1 MKICV
6 FSDSHGTADNMITA
20 IELEHP
26 EMCFFLGD
34 GSRDIER
41 IGKRY
46 PEMPIYAVKGNCDF
60 MSKFDTSLRCEIDGV
75 CIFAVHGHQSSVK
88 YEDRLDTLTSQALDA
103 DADIALFGHT
113 HMQYIAENEG
123 VTLINPGSVGD
134 NYYPGYAVLTIENG
148 KYSADLKAL

>member
-20 IELEHP
+20 IELERP
-26 EMCFFLGD
+26 DACFFLGD

-46 PEMPIYAVKGNCDF
+46 PDMPIYAVKGNCDF

-75 CIFAVHGHQSSVK
+75 IIFAVHGHQSSVK
-88 YEDRLDTLTSQALDA
+88 YEDRL
-103 DADIALFGHT
+103 IC
-113 HMQYIAENEG
+113 
-123 VTLINPGSVGD
+123 GD
-134 NYYPGYAVLTIENG
+134 EVAAASGTVAVRHVDNDRHFSRQLYAVHIVR
-148 KYSADLKAL
+148 KIRPDRKSVV